1 MIALLRHL
9 FLDDFWLKLFSFV
22 LAVLTWLTVSFA
34 IQKEVTPIPNLT
46 LEKNGRRP
54 FPRLPV
60 AVLSS
65 AADVR
70 NFKVEPSEVQV
81 TVEGDAKLLK
91 SLQSRDIRVMVDLTG
106 IESATEL
113 RARVQVSTPANVSHI
128 QVDPPEVKVVIPPPK
143 S

>member
-70 NFKVEPSEVQV
+70 NFKVEPSEV
-81 TVEGDAKLLK
+81 
-91 SLQSRDIRVMVDLTG
+91 
-106 IESATEL
+106 
-113 RARVQVSTPANVSHI
+113 STPANVSHI